1 MKILYLFTFDY
12 SLKMWSESGI
22 LEREVKYFNELKKNN
37 IEITI
42 ITYGDEIDDEFIDK
56 NELKVIPIYKHFK
69 KPKSK
74 LFRIIKSIYFP
85 IYIYKNTE
93 FDIIKQNQLQ
103 GAWVAIILK
112 LISNKKLIIRTG
124 YDVFLFSI
132 KEKKLIYKKFLIYII
147 TQTSLLLS
155 NLYTVTS
162 NDDKQFLEK
171 YFFVKKNKIELRRNW
186 VNYSQLSNKLSKRNF
201 DTFLTVGRLEKQ
213 KNYLKLIELFENSI
227 KKIVVYGEGNE
238 KELITN
244 FAKIKNVQIK
254 IFNPI
259 NNSELTNLMQKY
271 AFYIT
276 TTLYEGNPKTILE
289 AMGAGC
295 IVIAPNSK
303 NNSEIITNGKN
314 GFLFNLDFEN
324 PLETINFSDIN
335 YLETISSNA
344 IKTIN
349 KSFSLE
355 KYIKDEINEF
365 SKILK

>member
-171 YFFVKKNKIELRRNW
+171 YFFVKKIK
-186 VNYSQLSNKLSKRNF
+186 SN
-201 DTFLTVGRLEKQ
+201 
-213 KNYLKLIELFENSI
+213 
-227 KKIVVYGEGNE
+227 
-238 KELITN
+238 
-244 FAKIKNVQIK
+244 
-254 IFNPI
+254 
-259 NNSELTNLMQKY
+259 
-271 AFYIT
+271 
-276 TTLYEGNPKTILE
+276 
-289 AMGAGC
+289 
-295 IVIAPNSK
+295 
-303 NNSEIITNGKN
+303 
-314 GFLFNLDFEN
+314 
-324 PLETINFSDIN
+324 
-335 YLETISSNA
+335 
-344 IKTIN
+344 
-349 KSFSLE
+349 
-355 KYIKDEINEF
+355 
-365 SKILK
+365 